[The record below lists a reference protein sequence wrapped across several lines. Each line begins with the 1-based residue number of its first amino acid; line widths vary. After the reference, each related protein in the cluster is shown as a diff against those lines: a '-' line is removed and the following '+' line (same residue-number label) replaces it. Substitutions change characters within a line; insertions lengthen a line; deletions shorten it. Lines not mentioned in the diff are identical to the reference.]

1 MNKYS
6 YFVPLFLLV
15 GLIVLLFFFIV
26 FIKNSFYLANK
37 EKYSFMNRFPFESI
51 YQKNNRLRSIYFV
64 VLSFLMLLCVA
75 INVLYIFMFTQHAS
89 SLGYAIFIALLFI
102 LNVVCSLAVFVVT
115 PKNYRLFKTYSV
127 LAIVFGI
134 LSNCTLGIFSVSGVF
149 DHYSF
154 KIIGGL
160 AFVISATNIVL
171 AFNPKLK
178 DWEKLTE
185 DTNSD
190 GTIIYVRPKIS
201 PLAFTLWLNN
211 LLLII
216 GEVLIIISMFLV
228 STVLG

>member
-15 GLIVLLFFFIV
+15 GLIVLVFFFIV
-26 FIKNSFYLANK
+26 FIKNSFYLATK

-51 YQKNNRLRSIYFV
+51 YQKNNRLRNIYFV
-64 VLSFLMLLCVA
+64 ILCFVMLLCVA
-75 INVLYIFMFTQHAS
+75 INVLYLFMFTQYPS
-89 SLGYAIFIALLFI
+89 TLGYAIFISLLFI
-102 LNVVCSLAVFVVT
+102 LNIVCSLAVFVVT
-115 PKNYRLFKTYSV
+115 PKNYKLFKIYSV

-134 LSNCTLGIFSVSGVF
+134 LSNAALGIFSITSVF
-149 DHYSF
+149 DHFSF
-154 KIIGGL
+154 KIVGSI
-160 AFVISATNIVL
+160 AFILSAANIVL

-216 GEVLIIISMFLV
+216 GEVLIIISMLLV